1 MAVAAK
7 ASSEVIDVCHY
18 GPADTTDFKGA
29 LRALQDAEIT
39 CHRNS
44 WVILDLHVLT
54 HAN

>member
-7 ASSEVIDVCHY
+7 ASSEVIDVCLY

-29 LRALQDAEIT
+29 LRALQNAEIT
-39 CHRNS
+39 CDRNS

>member
-7 ASSEVIDVCHY
+7 ASSEVIDVCRY
-18 GPADTTDFKGA
+18 GPADATDFKDA

-39 CHRNS
+39 CDRNS

>member
-7 ASSEVIDVCHY
+7 ASSEVIDVCRY
-18 GPADTTDFKGA
+18 GPADATDFKGA

-39 CHRNS
+39 CDRNS
-44 WVILDLHVLT
+44 WVILDLQVLT